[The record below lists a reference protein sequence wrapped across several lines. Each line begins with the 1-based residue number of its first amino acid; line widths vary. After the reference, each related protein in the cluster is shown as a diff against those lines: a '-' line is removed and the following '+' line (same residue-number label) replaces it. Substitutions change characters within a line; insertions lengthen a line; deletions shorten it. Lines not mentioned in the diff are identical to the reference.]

1 MPGFTH
7 PVQDLYLEDILAL
20 LEAPGGGGGG
30 GSGGGGGRGRGRG
43 RSGRGGSGAGG
54 GHAGALANGAAAGR
68 GATALGPER
77 RAAVEAAIQQAFMG
91 GSDADFDHL
100 LEARPAPGGR
110 QCGRRLKDSRRCML
124 CMPSCGPARTAVAVL
139 VEGGLTDP

>member
-20 LEAPGGGGGG
+20 LEAPGGGG
-30 GSGGGGGRGRGRG
+30 SGGRGRGRG
-43 RSGRGGSGAGG
+43 RGGRGAGAAGG

-68 GATALGPER
+68 GAAALGPER

-110 QCGRRLKDSRRCML
+110 QGGRRLKDSGRLHDMH
-124 CMPSCGPARTAVAVL
+124 AVL
-139 VEGGLTDP
+139 QLCTHCRGRMPDREA